1 MGRAIVHIEIPAEN
15 REELARFYA
24 EMFGWKFT
32 HLSGMNYTMFETGN
46 IGGGM
51 PEIDG
56 KMYQGDDVLVYVSS
70 DDIDADLKQA
80 VALGGKK
87 VMGKTEI
94 PGYGQFAIF
103 TDPTGSRI
111 ALWKSSK

>member
-1 MGRAIVHIEIPAEN
+1 MTRTITHIEIPAEN
-15 REELARFYA
+15 REELARFYV
-24 EMFGWKFT
+24 EMFGWKVT
-32 HLSGMNYTMFETGN
+32 HLPNMNYSMIETGN
-46 IGGGM
+46 TSGGM

-94 PGYGQFAIF
+94 AGYGQYAIF

-111 ALWKSSK
+111 ALWKSAK